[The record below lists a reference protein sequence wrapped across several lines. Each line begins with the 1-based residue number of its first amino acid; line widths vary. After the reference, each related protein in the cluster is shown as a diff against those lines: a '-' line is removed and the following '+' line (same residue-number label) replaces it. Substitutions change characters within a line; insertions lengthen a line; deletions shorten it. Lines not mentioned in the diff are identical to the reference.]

1 MYGTGGPA
9 ASALLEAAARLR
21 SESARKRQSRDE
33 ARVKKGWSADKDA
46 AKRGSFLN
54 DLTFAADPVGAVA
67 ASSRGGD
74 PAEGLETKIAAAA
87 LSEEGV
93 WAAAARAW
101 PTVAVPRRARLSAA
115 SPLSAG
121 KPPSSGEGQGRGEYS
136 AAPERAVSAGTRAL
150 RESASRDVAG
160 VLLGRPAPRDPSGP
174 AESPEGARLAAAV
187 ACSVLG
193 VGLVV
198 TCDDGAPLPVVLLPE
213 LARVVWI
220 TPDESKAP
228 EVVAA
233 REALR
238 RVRDWAAGADSS
250 WTAVGIRRALVAAGL
265 PGPHPRTKQGMLESL
280 RAALGGPRFSAGP

>member
-1 MYGTGGPA
+1 M
-9 ASALLEAAARLR
+9 R
-21 SESARKRQSRDE
+21 SESARKRQSRE
-33 ARVKKGWSADKDA
+33 EVRLKKGWSA

-54 DLTFAADPVGAVA
+54 DLIFAADPVGAVA

-101 PTVAVPRRARLSAA
+101 PTVAVPRRARLSSA
-115 SPLSAG
+115 SG
-121 KPPSSGEGQGRGEYS
+121 DT
-136 AAPERAVSAGTRAL
+136 ERAISDGTRIL
-150 RESASRDVAG
+150 RASASRDVAG
-160 VLLGRPAPRDPSGP
+160 ILLTGPAPREPPG
-174 AESPEGARLAAAV
+174 AVQSPEGARLAAFL

-193 VGLVV
+193 AGLVV
-198 TCDDGAPLPVVLLPE
+198 TGDDGAPLPVVLPPE
-213 LARVVWI
+213 TTRVVWMSR
-220 TPDESKAP
+220 DESKAP

-233 REALR
+233 QEAIR
-238 RVRDWAAGADSS
+238 RVRDWAAAADTS

-280 RAALGGPRFSAGP
+280 RAALGGPRFSVGP